1 MSEQFDLV
9 IVGAGPGG
17 YEAAIRAS
25 QLGMKTALIERGE
38 VGGTCLNRGCIPTK
52 ALLHAAES
60 WRALQH
66 FPELGLS
73 VEGAG
78 FDYQKVSAYKNGMV
92 ERLRAGVEGLIRANG
107 ITLVHGGALITG
119 PHQVAVSG
127 GEERRLTGERILIAA
142 GSLPAVPPIGGAD
155 LPGVMDSDKLLS
167 CERLPQS
174 LCLIGGGVIGV
185 EFSTVLSSF
194 GCKVTILESAPR
206 LLPGM
211 DREISQ
217 NLAMI
222 LKKREVDI
230 HTGALVRRIER
241 DGELLCTYE
250 EKGEERTL
258 PCENVLIAT
267 GRRPNTAGLFA
278 PGAEPKME
286 RGAVRVDDDFRTDV
300 EGLYAIGDALG
311 GIQLAHA
318 ASAQGIY
325 AVERMAG
332 KEPSVCLSAIPSC
345 VYTDP
350 EIASVGLTADECKE
364 HGIAY
369 RCTKYLMSGNG
380 KSMLSLQERGFVKLV
395 FEEGSE
401 VLLGAQLMC
410 ARATDMVG
418 ELCNALAN
426 RLTARQLARTVRPH
440 PTFCEGIAE
449 AVEDLWGRSIHTPP
463 KRR

>member
-1 MSEQFDLV
+1 
-9 IVGAGPGG
+9 
-17 YEAAIRAS
+17 
-25 QLGMKTALIERGE
+25 
-38 VGGTCLNRGCIPTK
+38 
-52 ALLHAAES
+52 
-60 WRALQH
+60 
-66 FPELGLS
+66 
-73 VEGAG
+73 
-78 FDYQKVSAYKNGMV
+78 
-92 ERLRAGVEGLIRANG
+92 
-107 ITLVHGGALITG
+107 
-119 PHQVAVSG
+119 
-127 GEERRLTGERILIAA
+127 
-142 GSLPAVPPIGGAD
+142 
-155 LPGVMDSDKLLS
+155 
-167 CERLPQS
+167 S

-194 GCKVTILESAPR
+194 GCKVTILEAAPR

-222 LKKREVDI
+222 LKKRGVDI

-250 EKGEERTL
+250 EKGEEHTL

-364 HGIAY
+364 RGIAY

-418 ELCNALAN
+418 ELCDALAN

-440 PTFCEGIAE
+440 PTFCEGITE

>member
-92 ERLRAGVEGLIRANG
+92 ERLRAGVEGLIHANG

-155 LPGVMDSDKLLS
+155 LPGVMDSDMLLS

-222 LKKREVDI
+222 LKKRGVDI

-258 PCENVLIAT
+258 SCENVLIAT

-364 HGIAY
+364 RGIAY

-418 ELCNALAN
+418 ELCDALAN

-440 PTFCEGIAE
+440 PTFCEGITE

>member
-25 QLGMKTALIERGE
+25 QLGLKTALIERGE

-92 ERLRAGVEGLIRANG
+92 ERLRAGVEGLIHANG

-127 GEERRLTGERILIAA
+127 GEERRLTGKRILIAA

-155 LPGVMDSDKLLS
+155 LPGVMDSDMLLS

-194 GCKVTILESAPR
+194 GCKVTILEAAPR

-222 LKKREVDI
+222 LKKRGVDI

-250 EKGEERTL
+250 EKGEEHTL

-364 HGIAY
+364 RGIAY

-418 ELCNALAN
+418 ELCDALAN

-440 PTFCEGIAE
+440 PTFCEGITE

-463 KRR
+463 KRG

>member
-1 MSEQFDLV
+1 
-9 IVGAGPGG
+9 
-17 YEAAIRAS
+17 
-25 QLGMKTALIERGE
+25 
-38 VGGTCLNRGCIPTK
+38 
-52 ALLHAAES
+52 
-60 WRALQH
+60 
-66 FPELGLS
+66 
-73 VEGAG
+73 
-78 FDYQKVSAYKNGMV
+78 MV
-92 ERLRAGVEGLIRANG
+92 ERLRAGVEGMIHANG

-127 GEERRLTGERILIAA
+127 GEERRLTGKRILIAA

-155 LPGVMDSDKLLS
+155 LPGVMDSDMLLS

-185 EFSTVLSSF
+185 EFSTVLRSF
-194 GCKVTILESAPR
+194 GCKVTILEAAPR

-222 LKKREVDI
+222 LKKRGVDI

-250 EKGEERTL
+250 EKGEEHTL

-364 HGIAY
+364 RGIAY

-418 ELCNALAN
+418 ELCDALAN

-440 PTFCEGIAE
+440 PTFCEGITE

>member
-155 LPGVMDSDKLLS
+155 LPGVMDSDMLLS

-194 GCKVTILESAPR
+194 GCKVTILEAAPR

-222 LKKREVDI
+222 LKKRGVDI

-258 PCENVLIAT
+258 SCENVLIAT

-364 HGIAY
+364 RGIAY

-418 ELCNALAN
+418 ELCDALAN

-440 PTFCEGIAE
+440 PTFCEGITE

>member
-92 ERLRAGVEGLIRANG
+92 ERLRAGVEGLIHANG

-127 GEERRLTGERILIAA
+127 GEERRLTGKRILIAA

-155 LPGVMDSDKLLS
+155 LPGVMDSDMLLS

-194 GCKVTILESAPR
+194 GCKVTILEAAPR

-222 LKKREVDI
+222 LKKRGVDI

-250 EKGEERTL
+250 EKGEEHTL

-364 HGIAY
+364 RGIAY

-418 ELCNALAN
+418 ELCDALAN

-440 PTFCEGIAE
+440 PTFCEGITE

>member
-194 GCKVTILESAPR
+194 GCRVTILEAAPR

-222 LKKREVDI
+222 LKKRGVDI

-364 HGIAY
+364 RGIAY

-418 ELCNALAN
+418 ELCDALAN

-440 PTFCEGIAE
+440 PTFCEGITE

>member
-222 LKKREVDI
+222 LKKRGVDI

-250 EKGEERTL
+250 EKGEEHTL

-286 RGAVRVDDDFRTDV
+286 WGAVRVDDDFRTDV

-364 HGIAY
+364 RGIAY

-418 ELCNALAN
+418 ELCDALAN

-440 PTFCEGIAE
+440 PTFCEGITE

>member
-92 ERLRAGVEGLIRANG
+92 ERLRAGVEGLIHANG

-127 GEERRLTGERILIAA
+127 GEERRLTGKRILIAA

-155 LPGVMDSDKLLS
+155 LPGVMDSDMLLS

-194 GCKVTILESAPR
+194 GCKVTILEAAPR

-222 LKKREVDI
+222 LKKRGVDI

-250 EKGEERTL
+250 EKGEEHTL

-364 HGIAY
+364 RGIAY

-440 PTFCEGIAE
+440 PTFCEGITE

>member
-127 GEERRLTGERILIAA
+127 GEERRLTGKRILIAA

-155 LPGVMDSDKLLS
+155 LPGVMDSDMLLS
-167 CERLPQS
+167 CERLPGS

-194 GCKVTILESAPR
+194 GCKVTILEAAPR

-222 LKKREVDI
+222 LKKRGVDI

-258 PCENVLIAT
+258 SCENVLIAT

-440 PTFCEGIAE
+440 PTFCEGITE